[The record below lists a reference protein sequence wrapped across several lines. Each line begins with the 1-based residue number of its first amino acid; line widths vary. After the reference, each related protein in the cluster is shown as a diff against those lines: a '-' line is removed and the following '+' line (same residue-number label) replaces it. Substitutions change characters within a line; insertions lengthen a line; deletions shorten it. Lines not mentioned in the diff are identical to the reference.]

1 MVLKMDI
8 VFSTLVKWL
17 LQISRYCNSIDLK
30 FTCYILVFK
39 KKNLQ
44 NPYSQERMYVCMK
57 HERLSIYL
65 VQSGYYYIYISTC
78 RYSLK

>member
-1 MVLKMDI
+1 MLH
-8 VFSTLVKWL
+8 FSI
-17 LQISRYCNSIDLK
+17 QE
-30 FTCYILVFK
+30 
-39 KKNLQ
+39 KNLQ